1 MYVTF
6 VTCTKKYY
14 FCAMNKIYNSPIFNG
29 LTRLEIDLIL
39 NEKHRVTNY
48 KAGELIAIQGSLYHS
63 LLLIDSGIVRGEMS
77 SFAGNSMLI
86 EEIEA
91 PRIIAP
97 AIIFDSDNR
106 FAVTVVAVTDAVI
119 VSIKESDF
127 TNMMQLD
134 YRILHNFVRSISDR
148 NKFLSDRVRTMSF
161 GTIKSKIANYL
172 LSQMKQKQNVEFDIP
187 HTQQELADMFGV
199 TRPALSRAIS
209 QMAETG
215 IMRSHKNHFIIKDEN
230 KLKELAVK

>member
-1 MYVTF
+1 
-6 VTCTKKYY
+6 
-14 FCAMNKIYNSPIFNG
+14 MNKVYNSPIFSG
-29 LTRLEIDLIL
+29 LTIIEIDLLL
-39 NEKHRVTNY
+39 NGRHSVTNY
-48 KAGELIAIQGSLYHS
+48 KAGELIALQGSIYHS
-63 LLLIDSGIVRGEMS
+63 LLIIDKGVVRGEMS
-77 SFAGNSMLI
+77 SLAGNSIVI

-97 AIIFDSDNR
+97 AIIFASDNR
-106 FAVTVVAVTDAVI
+106 FPVTVTAVNDADI

-127 TNMMQLD
+127 TKMMQVD
-134 YRILHNFVRSISDR
+134 HRILHNFVRSISDR

-172 LSQMKQKQNVEFDIP
+172 LSQIKQKQNSEFDIP

-209 QMAETG
+209 QIAETG
-215 IMRSHKNHFIIKDEN
+215 ILISHKNHFIIRDED
-230 KLKELAVK
+230 KLKETAAK

>member
-1 MYVTF
+1 
-6 VTCTKKYY
+6 
-14 FCAMNKIYNSPIFNG
+14 MNKIYNSPIFSG
-29 LTRLEIDLIL
+29 LTRLEIDTLL
-39 NEKHRVTNY
+39 NGKHNVTNY
-48 KAGELIAIQGSLYHS
+48 KAGELIAIQGSLYRS
-63 LLLIDSGIVRGEMS
+63 LLIVDSGIVRGEMS
-77 SFAGNSMLI
+77 SLAGNSIVI

-97 AIIFDSDNR
+97 AIIFASDNR
-106 FAVTVVAVTDAVI
+106 FPVTVIAVTDVVI

-127 TNMMQLD
+127 TGIMQSD

-148 NKFLSDRVRTMSF
+148 NKFLSDKVRTMSF

-172 LSQMKQKQNVEFDIP
+172 LSQIKQKQSTEFDIP

-209 QMAETG
+209 QIAETG
-215 IMRSHKNHFIIKDEN
+215 VLISQKNHFIIQNEN
-230 KLKELAVK
+230 KLKEIAY

>member
-1 MYVTF
+1 
-6 VTCTKKYY
+6 
-14 FCAMNKIYNSPIFNG
+14 MNKVYNSPIFSG
-29 LTRLEIDLIL
+29 LTIIEIDLLL
-39 NEKHRVTNY
+39 NGRHSVTNY
-48 KAGELIAIQGSLYHS
+48 KAGELIALQGSIYHS
-63 LLLIDSGIVRGEMS
+63 LLIIDKGVVRGEMS
-77 SFAGNSMLI
+77 SLAGNSIVI

-97 AIIFDSDNR
+97 AIIFASDNR
-106 FAVTVVAVTDAVI
+106 FPVTVTAVTDTDI

-127 TNMMQLD
+127 TKMMQVD
-134 YRILHNFVRSISDR
+134 HRILHNFVRSISDR

-172 LSQMKQKQNVEFDIP
+172 LSQIKQKQNSEFDIP

-209 QMAETG
+209 QIAETG
-215 IMRSHKNHFIIKDEN
+215 ILISHKNHFIIRDED
-230 KLKELAVK
+230 KLKETAAK

>member
-1 MYVTF
+1 
-6 VTCTKKYY
+6 
-14 FCAMNKIYNSPIFNG
+14 MNKIYNSPIFSG
-29 LTRLEIDLIL
+29 LTRLEIDIL
-39 NEKHRVTNY
+39 LNGKHSVTNY
-48 KAGELIAIQGSLYHS
+48 KVGELIAIQGSLYHS
-63 LLLIDSGIVRGEMS
+63 LLIVDSGIVRGEMS
-77 SFAGNSMLI
+77 SIVGNSIVI

-97 AIIFDSDNR
+97 AIIFASDNR
-106 FAVTVVAVTDAVI
+106 FPVTVIAVTDAVI

-127 TNMMQLD
+127 TGIMQSD

-172 LSQMKQKQNVEFDIP
+172 LRQIKQKQSVEFDIQ

-209 QMAETG
+209 QIAETG
-215 IMRSHKNHFIIKDEN
+215 VLMSQKNHFVIIDEN
-230 KLKELAVK
+230 KLKDIAVK

>member
-1 MYVTF
+1 
-6 VTCTKKYY
+6 
-14 FCAMNKIYNSPIFNG
+14 MNKVYNSPIFSG
-29 LTRLEIDLIL
+29 LTIIEIDLLL
-39 NEKHRVTNY
+39 NRRHSVTTY
-48 KAGELIAIQGSLYHS
+48 KVGELIALQGSLYHS
-63 LLLIDSGIVRGEMS
+63 LLIIDKGVVRGEMS
-77 SFAGNSMLI
+77 SLAGNSIVI

-97 AIIFDSDNR
+97 AIIFASDNR
-106 FAVTVVAVTDAVI
+106 FPVTVTAVTDTDI

-127 TNMMQLD
+127 TKMMQAD
-134 YRILHNFVRSISDR
+134 HRILHNFVRSISDR

-172 LSQMKQKQNVEFDIP
+172 LSQIKQKQNSEFDIP

-209 QMAETG
+209 QIAETG
-215 IMRSHKNHFIIKDEN
+215 ILISHKNHFVIKDED
-230 KLKELAVK
+230 KLKVAAGK

>member
-1 MYVTF
+1 
-6 VTCTKKYY
+6 
-14 FCAMNKIYNSPIFNG
+14 MNKIYNSPIFGG
-29 LTRLEIDLIL
+29 LTRSEVDLLL
-39 NEKHRVTNY
+39 NGRHSITHY

-63 LLLIDSGIVRGEMS
+63 LLIIDSGVVRGEMS
-77 SFAGNSMLI
+77 SLVGNSVVI

-97 AIIFDSDNR
+97 AIIFASDNR
-106 FAVTVVAVTDAVI
+106 FPVTVIAVTDADI
-119 VSIKESDF
+119 VSIKEGDF
-127 TNMMQLD
+127 TKIMQSD
-134 YRILHNFVRSISDR
+134 HRILHNFVRSISDR

-172 LSQMKQKQNVEFDIP
+172 LSQIKQKQSLEFDIP

-209 QMAETG
+209 QIGELGVLT
-215 IMRSHKNHFIIKDEN
+215 SHKNHFVIKDEN
-230 KLKELAVK
+230 KLKEVAVK

>member
-1 MYVTF
+1 
-6 VTCTKKYY
+6 
-14 FCAMNKIYNSPIFNG
+14 MNKVYNSPIFNG
-29 LTRLEIDLIL
+29 LTTIEIDLLL
-39 NEKHRVTNY
+39 NGRHSVTNY
-48 KAGELIAIQGSLYHS
+48 KAGELIALQGSIYHS
-63 LLLIDSGIVRGEMS
+63 LLIIDKGVVRGEMS
-77 SFAGNSMLI
+77 SLAGNSIVI

-97 AIIFDSDNR
+97 AIIFASDNR
-106 FAVTVVAVTDAVI
+106 FPVTVTAVNDADI

-127 TNMMQLD
+127 TKMMQAD
-134 YRILHNFVRSISDR
+134 HRILHNFVRSISDR

-172 LSQMKQKQNVEFDIP
+172 LSQIKQKQNSEFDIP

-209 QMAETG
+209 QIAETG
-215 IMRSHKNHFIIKDEN
+215 ILISHKNHFVIRDED
-230 KLKELAVK
+230 KLKETAAK

>member
-1 MYVTF
+1 
-6 VTCTKKYY
+6 
-14 FCAMNKIYNSPIFNG
+14 MNKVYNSPIFSG
-29 LTRLEIDLIL
+29 LTIIEIDLLL
-39 NEKHRVTNY
+39 NRRHNVTTY
-48 KAGELIAIQGSLYHS
+48 KVGELIALQGSLYHS
-63 LLLIDSGIVRGEMS
+63 LLIIDKGVVRGEMS
-77 SFAGNSMLI
+77 SLAGNSIVI

-97 AIIFDSDNR
+97 AIIFASDNR
-106 FAVTVVAVTDAVI
+106 FPVTVTAVTDTDI

-127 TNMMQLD
+127 TKMMQAD
-134 YRILHNFVRSISDR
+134 HRILHNFVRSISDR

-172 LSQMKQKQNVEFDIP
+172 LSQIKQKQNSEFDIP

-209 QMAETG
+209 QIAETG
-215 IMRSHKNHFIIKDEN
+215 ILISHKNHFVIKDED
-230 KLKELAVK
+230 KLKVAAGK

>member
-1 MYVTF
+1 
-6 VTCTKKYY
+6 
-14 FCAMNKIYNSPIFNG
+14 MNKVYNSPIFSG
-29 LTRLEIDLIL
+29 LTIIEIDLLL
-39 NEKHRVTNY
+39 NGRHSVTNY
-48 KAGELIAIQGSLYHS
+48 KAGELIALQGSIYHS
-63 LLLIDSGIVRGEMS
+63 LLIIDKGVVRGEMS
-77 SFAGNSMLI
+77 SLAGNSIVI

-97 AIIFDSDNR
+97 AIIFASDNR
-106 FAVTVVAVTDAVI
+106 FPVTVTAVNDADI

-127 TNMMQLD
+127 TKMMQAD
-134 YRILHNFVRSISDR
+134 HRILHNFVRSISDR

-172 LSQMKQKQNVEFDIP
+172 LSQIKQKQNSEFDIP

-209 QMAETG
+209 QIAETG
-215 IMRSHKNHFIIKDEN
+215 ILISHKNHFVIRDKD
-230 KLKELAVK
+230 KLKETAAK